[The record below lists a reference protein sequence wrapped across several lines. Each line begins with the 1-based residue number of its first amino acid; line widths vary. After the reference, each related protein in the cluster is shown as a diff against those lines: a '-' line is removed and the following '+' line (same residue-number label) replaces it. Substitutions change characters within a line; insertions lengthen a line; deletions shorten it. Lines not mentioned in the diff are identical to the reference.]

1 VVYWVNISQ
10 SSGASSLRL
19 SRIKGRQMVVVV
31 AAAAAAAAAA
41 VVVVVVYLPWWQKS
55 REI

>member
-19 SRIKGRQMVVVV
+19 SRIKGRQMVVV
-31 AAAAAAAAAA
+31 AAAAAA
-41 VVVVVVYLPWWQKS
+41 VVVVYLPWWQKS
-55 REI
+55 SEI

>member
-19 SRIKGRQMVVVV
+19 SRIKGRQMVVV
-31 AAAAAAAAAA
+31 AAAAAAA
-41 VVVVVVYLPWWQKS
+41 VVVVYLPWWQKS
-55 REI
+55 SEI